1 MFQYWWDGDHHTYRK
16 TCSAWWC
23 NLFQFKLP
31 PVPIKVDLNDDMH
44 PCFTLGTPSLLA
56 QLLYQ
61 GTGRQPF
68 LQELWSGVLSQMFLA
83 ISPCSISL
91 YINKCC
97 QLTYLLL
104 FFFASPCRGWYQ
116 ILMRHHLESLPCHH
130 IIIQYQW
137 IAYKIVRILDPTIY
151 LYFMYYYI
159 LSKLY
164 ITTIIIFS
172 IGASCPKPSPNRPC
186 ANVPRH
192 HLSVHLQPLPKQPL
206 LFDRMEPS

>member
-1 MFQYWWDGDHHTYRK
+1 MFHPGHTQSP
-16 TCSAWWC
+16 CSTPLPGHRSTAFPPRALKWC
-23 NLFQFKLP
+23 PIAN
-31 PVPIKVDLNDDMH
+31 VPCH
-44 PCFTLGTPSLLA
+44 
-56 QLLYQ
+56 
-61 GTGRQPF
+61 
-68 LQELWSGVLSQMFLA
+68 
-83 ISPCSISL
+83 SPCSISL

-104 FFFASPCRGWYQ
+104 FFFACPCRGWYQ
-116 ILMRHHLESLPCHH
+116 ILMRHHLESLQCHH

>member
-1 MFQYWWDGDHHTYRK
+1 MTTCIHVSPWAHPVSLLNSSTRAPVDSLSSKSSEVVSYRK
-16 TCSAWWC
+16 CS
-23 NLFQFKLP
+23 LP
-31 PVPIKVDLNDDMH
+31 FP
-44 PCFTLGTPSLLA
+44 
-56 QLLYQ
+56 
-61 GTGRQPF
+61 
-68 LQELWSGVLSQMFLA
+68 LQHFALHQQVLSADIFA
-83 ISPCSISL
+83 
-91 YINKCC
+91 
-97 QLTYLLL
+97 TV
-104 FFFASPCRGWYQ
+104 FFASPCRGWYQ
-116 ILMRHHLESLPCHH
+116 ILMRHHLESLQCHH

-151 LYFMYYYI
+151 SYFMYYYI